1 MSNFI
6 YTIIVFIILNIA
18 LYFGQEWYYS
28 GDIHKAEILKKE
40 IDSQK
45 YNYIRLELQLN
56 QIKEQAE
63 KTIIEEEWNV
73 LRNKY
78 NKLYT
83 TYENILKSHNENVEE
98 YNKLV
103 KNSGTRW
110 YVIPIPWGGKR
121 SPH

>member
-56 QIKEQAE
+56 QIKE
-63 KTIIEEEWNV
+63 
-73 LRNKY
+73 
-78 NKLYT
+78 KL
-83 TYENILKSHNENVEE
+83 K
-98 YNKLV
+98 K
-103 KNSGTRW
+103 
-110 YVIPIPWGGKR
+110 P
-121 SPH
+121 